1 MMYHKVMVKSSWIEV
16 FKTTYI
22 SQLLRVW
29 NHNAD
34 YPLYNL
40 HYSDASPKMYC
51 AHKIRVSKKFISIY
65 MLHFQLEYPAA
76 MLQLP
81 FSQFA
86 GSRCYRICP
95 PAIHSSLSHSTYKI
109 LNIIRFRYTEKNFSP
124 MGWRV

>member
-1 MMYHKVMVKSSWIEV
+1 MQTIP
-16 FKTTYI
+16 FITYI
-22 SQLLRVW
+22 TQMHLLKCIVRTKLE
-29 NHNAD
+29 
-34 YPLYNL
+34 YQKNL
-40 HYSDASPKMYC
+40 FQYTL
-51 AHKIRVSKKFISIY
+51 Y

-109 LNIIRFRYTEKNFSP
+109 INIITFRYTEKNFSP
-124 MGWRV
+124 IG